1 MKINRNRVVNYRAVV
16 YGRLEGIEDTWLGC
30 TDECKYRWLALLG
43 AFFISARY
51 RFAGIK
57 VYVNAS
63 TAEQVAAK
71 SIWQHLVARFE
82 FDRADALEDK
92 YLRHAWVCLYAM

>member
-16 YGRLEGIEDTWLGC
+16 YGNVGDMKNVWLSA
-30 TDECKYRWLALLG
+30 TDECKYRWQALLG
-43 AFFISARY
+43 AFFIAVRY
-51 RFAGIK
+51 HFAGIK

-63 TAEQVAAK
+63 TAERVAAQH
-71 SIWQHLVARFE
+71 IWHRLNDSYE

-92 YLRHAWVCLYAM
+92 YLRHA